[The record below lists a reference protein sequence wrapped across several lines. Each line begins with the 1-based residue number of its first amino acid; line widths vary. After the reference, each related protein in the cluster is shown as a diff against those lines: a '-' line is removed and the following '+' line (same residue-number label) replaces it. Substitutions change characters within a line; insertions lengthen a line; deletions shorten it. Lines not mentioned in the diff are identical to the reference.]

1 MLPFLQFILVL
12 AVLIAAAKIGG
23 YLIQRLGQP
32 AVVGEV
38 LAGVILGPSL
48 VNLYNLPVFTDTHLH
63 VTIEHLAEL
72 GVLLLMFLAG
82 IELHLED
89 LAQAGK
95 VAIIT
100 GATGFVLTLGMG
112 YLLATIFDFDV
123 QSSVFMGLML
133 APTSIGISAQTLME
147 LKQLRSRVGVTLL
160 GAAAI
165 DDILSVLG
173 ISIFLAFFIEGS
185 GGDFTSILLIVLKM
199 IVFLVVAS
207 AIGIFF
213 IPRIT
218 QAVERLQISQG
229 LVSFTFIALLVF
241 AWSAEALGHMA
252 TIIGAF
258 MAGLFFSRSEF
269 KEAISRGF
277 SPIAYGVFVPI
288 FFINV
293 GLSADVRSI
302 PADGLLLLAG
312 MLLVVMISKIAGS
325 FVGGKI
331 GKMSIQEILQVGFGM
346 NPRGEVVLIIATVGI
361 MEGMIST
368 EIFSIA
374 VVLVIITTLMIPP
387 ILRYSFTKTNPSKEM
402 EISQP

>member
-1 MLPFLQFILVL
+1 MLPFLQFIIAL
-12 AVLIAAAKIGG
+12 AILIAAAKLGG
-23 YLIQRLGQP
+23 YLIQRVGQP

-38 LAGVILGPSL
+38 LAGLLLGPSVL
-48 VNLYNLPVFTDTHLH
+48 NLYNLSIFTDTHLPIE
-63 VTIEHLAEL
+63 VEHLAEL

-89 LAQAGK
+89 LVKSGK

-100 GATGFVLTLGMG
+100 GAAGFALTLGMG
-112 YLLATIFDFDV
+112 YLLASVFDFDL
-123 QSSVFMGLML
+123 QSSIFIGLML

-147 LKQLRSRVGVTLL
+147 LNQLRSRVGVSLL

-173 ISIFLAFFIEGS
+173 ISVFLAFFLDGS
-185 GGDFTSILLIVLKM
+185 GGDFSSILLIVVKM
-199 IVFLVVAS
+199 IIFLLIAS
-207 AIGIFF
+207 VIGLLY
-213 IPRIT
+213 IPRLT
-218 QAVERLQISQG
+218 RFVERLQISQG
-229 LVSFTFIALLVF
+229 LVSFTFITVLLY

-258 MAGLFFSRSEF
+258 LAGLFFSRSEF
-269 KEAISRGF
+269 KEAIYRGF
-277 SPIAYGVFVPI
+277 SAIAYGVFVPI

-293 GLSADVRSI
+293 GLSADVRQI
-302 PADGLLLLAG
+302 PADGLILLAG
-312 MLLVVMISKIAGS
+312 MLVVVMISKIAGAVLGGR
-325 FVGGKI
+325 VGRLNL
-331 GKMSIQEILQVGFGM
+331 QEILQVGFGM

-361 MEGMIST
+361 TEGMINK

-387 ILRYSFTKTNPSKEM
+387 ILRYSFSKSSPPQEV
-402 EISQP
+402 ELNQP